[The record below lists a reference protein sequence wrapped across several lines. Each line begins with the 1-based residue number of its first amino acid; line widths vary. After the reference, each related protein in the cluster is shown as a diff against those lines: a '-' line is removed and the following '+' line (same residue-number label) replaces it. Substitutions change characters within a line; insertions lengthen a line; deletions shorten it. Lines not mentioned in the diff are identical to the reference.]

1 MAATNTTT
9 SIIHLALGGGGHYL
23 LSQSAPNLIQNCKE
37 FFFPYRVVATQ
48 RSGRLNDS
56 IRLYEFLKY
65 GNLEL
70 KSFVTSGAAP
80 HIRWVKIE
88 LELLGGKLCDL

>member
-9 SIIHLALGGGGHYL
+9 SIIHLTLGGGHYL

-37 FFFPYRVVATQ
+37 SLFFSYRVVATQ
-48 RSGRLNDS
+48 RSGHLNDS

-65 GNLEL
+65 GNLQL
-70 KSFVTSGAAP
+70 NSFVTSGAAP

>member
-1 MAATNTTT
+1 MAATNTTA
-9 SIIHLALGGGGHYL
+9 SIIHLTLGGGHYL

-37 FFFPYRVVATQ
+37 SLFSYQVVATQ

-65 GNLEL
+65 GNLQL
-70 KSFVTSGAAP
+70 NSFVTSGAAP

-88 LELLGGKLCDL
+88 LELLGGILCDL